1 MKSLC
6 RVVRASLC
14 DPLTLLSLGIV
25 GCSSASAMAR
35 AETSAAAVACT
46 ASSCKVT
53 WYFHAVGPV
62 PAIIATLSVTGT
74 TFLRTDT
81 LPATATQDT
90 ATVAVSPGGG
100 GLACAR
106 SSAAPASAASCKSWT
121 APGAIVTDSVVV
133 GIQLWPGPQP
143 ILTSHRQQ
151 FCLFSARP
159 AGVGSVTRA
168 PTDTCPAIRSA
179 DRTTG
184 PRGAVAA

>member
-1 MKSLC
+1 MRSLF
-6 RVVRASLC
+6 RVLRGSLC

-25 GCSSASAMAR
+25 GCGTASATAR
-35 AETSAAAVACT
+35 AETSAVAVACT
-46 ASSCKVT
+46 ASSCKIT

-81 LPATATQDT
+81 LPATATEDT

-106 SSAAPASAASCKSWT
+106 SSTAPTPAASCKSWT

-143 ILTSHRQQ
+143 ILASHRQQ

-159 AGVGSVTRA
+159 AGAGSAIRA

-179 DRTTG
+179 DRG
-184 PRGAVAA
+184 LRARGVVAA